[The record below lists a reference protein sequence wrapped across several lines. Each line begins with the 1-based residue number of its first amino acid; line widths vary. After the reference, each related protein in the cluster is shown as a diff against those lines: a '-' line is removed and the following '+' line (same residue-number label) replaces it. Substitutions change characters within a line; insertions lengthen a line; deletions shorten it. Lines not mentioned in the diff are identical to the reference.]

1 MNTLERRRMIKVEI
15 RGLPEARHMQ
25 MYISEK
31 MNRVGDLARKLKHVY
46 NKDIKKT
53 DEIKIYRDKFHLPD
67 HENINIIE
75 TGEEIIAYRRESEY
89 VEEKEGKEALVKV
102 REQVL
107 QEMENNLNGK
117 EMELKRKEASL
128 ETREENV
135 KRQKVREEVLK
146 DKENKFATQ
155 EMDLQRKE
163 ASLEDKEVSLKR
175 QEEDIKSKLED
186 LEYREMVWRNDR
198 WDVDEELKQGRK
210 ALSIKDKRFKRR
222 NKKLN
227 QREARVKA
235 KELEL
240 DEVSKVKEN
249 ENYEKAIELN
259 DREMELDSRQ
269 EELDKAYD
277 KAEEKLNLEWM
288 NLINLKKIFK
298 QIQGGVE

>member
-1 MNTLERRRMIKVEI
+1 
-15 RGLPEARHMQ
+15 
-25 MYISEK
+25 
-31 MNRVGDLARKLKHVY
+31 
-46 NKDIKKT
+46 
-53 DEIKIYRDKFHLPD
+53 
-67 HENINIIE
+67 
-75 TGEEIIAYRRESEY
+75 
-89 VEEKEGKEALVKV
+89 
-102 REQVL
+102 
-107 QEMENNLNGK
+107 
-117 EMELKRKEASL
+117 
-128 ETREENV
+128 
-135 KRQKVREEVLK
+135 
-146 DKENKFATQ
+146 
-155 EMDLQRKE
+155 
-163 ASLEDKEVSLKR
+163 
-175 QEEDIKSKLED
+175 
-186 LEYREMVWRNDR
+186 MVWRNDR

-240 DEVSKVKEN
+240 DEVFEAKNN
-249 ENYEKAIELN
+249 EHYEKAIELN